1 MLTFY
6 PRSLAMWI
14 KSTIFAD
21 RNLKQKRMTKEIDPK
36 LKLIS
41 DYLRIGID
49 EMFVIPE
56 YQRGYSWTN
65 LECDKLWQDIETFMA
80 SGEVN
85 DNGQKEPYFFG
96 TIIADCSEH
105 NKISLI
111 DGQQRTTTFILLLKA
126 LLIRLQ
132 EILAEIKPDEDN
144 ETLIDGL
151 KDRRNK
157 IIDILYK
164 KNADNRREILKN
176 WDAARGIS
184 ILENRSINELREFKR
199 ELQVILEAED
209 FEEAE
214 CNCFKIPRRKYD
226 NKYTNF
232 FKNFKFFHDQ
242 LASYKESKVNSFA
255 KAVLFECHIIEI
267 RSWNTDQ
274 AITMFNS
281 LNSTGMPLSDSD
293 IISAQMYS
301 NAGENK
307 APFMAKW
314 EYITKIANNLSSR
327 RIVNIDSVLQQY
339 MYIWRAANKV
349 YMIDGNLPDVTTP
362 GLRRFYTSDVKS
374 KNLLRNPME
383 LCDNLEKIVR
393 IWDRIKDYQFV
404 RLMSKF
410 NENIKIYLISYLFRF
425 DESDITEEVVLEV
438 GESLLKLFTILELVD
453 AGFSSSRFKTFL
465 FGEATKLVDKNIPI
479 EEIRKDIS
487 DHISKNW
494 EKYFIEGQILDYEK
508 NILVYLNEYLY
519 AKLHDR
525 SFAIDE
531 TLNIEHIMPA
541 SGHNTETIR
550 QDAGIETREEFQSLA
565 NKLGNK
571 ILLEEDINKS
581 ISNEWFKTKK
591 QKSIKDKSGYKD
603 SKYQIARALIDYP
616 KDTWTKEDI
625 ETITVKI
632 AERISKFIFE
642 E

>member
-1 MLTFY
+1 MMCQFIHGLLQL
-6 PRSLAMWI
+6 S
-14 KSTIFAD
+14 
-21 RNLKQKRMTKEIDPK
+21 
-36 LKLIS
+36 
-41 DYLRIGID
+41 
-49 EMFVIPE
+49 
-56 YQRGYSWTN
+56 
-65 LECDKLWQDIETFMA
+65 QDIETFMA

-85 DNGQKEPYFFG
+85 DHGQKEPYFFG
-96 TIIADCSEH
+96 TIIADCSEQ

-132 EILAEIKPDEDN
+132 EILDEIKPDEDN

-184 ILENRSINELREFKR
+184 ILENRSINELKVFKH
-199 ELQVILEAED
+199 ELQVILEAKD

-214 CNCFKIPRRKYD
+214 ANCYKIPRRKYD

-301 NAGENK
+301 NAGDNK

-314 EYITKIANNLSSR
+314 EYITKVANALSSR

-339 MYIWRAANKV
+339 MYIWRADNRV
-349 YMIDGNLPDVTTP
+349 YMINGNLPDVTTP
-362 GLRRFYTSDVKS
+362 GLRRFYTSDIKS
-374 KNLLRNPME
+374 KYLLRNPIE
-383 LCDNLEKIVR
+383 LCENLEKIVR
-393 IWDRIKDYQFV
+393 IWDKIKDYPLV
-404 RLMSKF
+404 KLMSKF
-410 NENIKIYLISYLFRF
+410 NENIKIYLINYLFRF
-425 DESDITEEVVLEV
+425 DETDISEDVVFDV

-494 EKYFIEGQILDYEK
+494 DKYFIEGQILDYEK

-519 AKLHDR
+519 AKLHNLH
-525 SFAIDE
+525 FNFDE

-541 SGHNTETIR
+541 SGHNIETIR
-550 QDAGIETREEFQSLA
+550 QDAGIDTREAFLSIA
-565 NKLGNK
+565 NKIGNK

-581 ISNEWFKTKK
+581 IGNEWFKTKK
-591 QKSIKDKSGYKD
+591 QKSINDKAGYKD
-603 SKYQIARALIDYP
+603 SKYHIARALIDYP

-625 ETITVKI
+625 ETMTVKI

-642 E
+642 R

>member
-1 MLTFY
+1 
-6 PRSLAMWI
+6 
-14 KSTIFAD
+14 
-21 RNLKQKRMTKEIDPK
+21 MTKEIDPK

-41 DYLRIGID
+41 DYLRIGVD
-49 EMFVIPE
+49 ELFVIPE

-214 CNCFKIPRRKYD
+214 FNCYKIPRRKYD

-339 MYIWRAANKV
+339 MYIWRADNKV

-374 KNLLRNPME
+374 KNLLRNPMD

-425 DESDITEEVVLEV
+425 DESDITEEVILEV

-525 SFAIDE
+525 TFNIDE

-541 SGHNTETIR
+541 SGHNIETIR
-550 QDAGIETREEFQSLA
+550 QDAGIETREEFQSIA

>member
-1 MLTFY
+1 
-6 PRSLAMWI
+6 MWI

-393 IWDRIKDYQFV
+393 IWDRIKDY
-404 RLMSKF
+404 
-410 NENIKIYLISYLFRF
+410 LISYLFRF

-494 EKYFIEGQILDYEK
+494 EKYFIEGQLLDYEK
-508 NILVYLNEYLY
+508 NILFYLNEYLY

-525 SFAIDE
+525 IFTIDE

-625 ETITVKI
+625 ETVTVKI
-632 AERISKFIFE
+632 AERISNFIFE

>member
-1 MLTFY
+1 
-6 PRSLAMWI
+6 
-14 KSTIFAD
+14 
-21 RNLKQKRMTKEIDPK
+21 MTKEIDPK

-41 DYLRIGID
+41 DYLKIGID
-49 EMFVIPE
+49 EIFVIPE
-56 YQRGYSWTN
+56 YQRGYSWTA

-96 TIIADCSEH
+96 TIIADCSEQ

-132 EILAEIKPDEDN
+132 EILAEIKADEDN

-176 WDAARGIS
+176 WDTAKGIS
-184 ILENRSINELREFKR
+184 ILENRSINELRVFKH
-199 ELQVILEAED
+199 ELQVILEAKD
-209 FEEAE
+209 YEEAE
-214 CNCFKIPRRKYD
+214 ANCYKIPRRKYD

-232 FKNFKFFHDQ
+232 FKNFKYFHDQ
-242 LASYKESKVNSFA
+242 LANYKESKVNSFA

-301 NAGENK
+301 NAGDNK
-307 APFMAKW
+307 TPFMAKW
-314 EYITKIANNLSSR
+314 ENITKIANSLSSR
-327 RIVNIDSVLQQY
+327 KIINIDSVLQQY
-339 MYIWRAANKV
+339 MYIWRADNRV

-374 KNLLRNPME
+374 KILLRNPIE
-383 LCDNLEKIVR
+383 LCDNFEKIVR
-393 IWDRIKDYQFV
+393 IWDKIKDYPFV
-404 RLMSKF
+404 KLMLKF
-410 NENIKIYLISYLFRF
+410 NENIKIYLISYLFRY

-453 AGFSSSRFKTFL
+453 AGFSSSKFKTFL

-494 EKYFIEGQILDYEK
+494 EKYYIEGQILEYEK

-519 AKLHDR
+519 AKSHEYNFML
-525 SFAIDE
+525 AE

-541 SGHNTETIR
+541 SGHNYETIR
-550 QDAGIETREEFQSLA
+550 LDAGIESKEEFQSVV

-591 QKSIKDKSGYKD
+591 QKSINDKAGYKD
-603 SKYQIARALIDYP
+603 SKYPIARALTNYP
-616 KDTWTKEDI
+616 KDTWTKKDI

-642 E
+642 G

>member
-1 MLTFY
+1 MVNN
-6 PRSLAMWI
+6 
-14 KSTIFAD
+14 FAD
-21 RNLKQKRMTKEIDPK
+21 SEKVLNFAFNKTKNDNYMTKEIDPK

-41 DYLRIGID
+41 DYLKIGID

-96 TIIADCSEH
+96 TIIADCSEQ

-132 EILAEIKPDEDN
+132 EILAEIKSDEDN

-214 CNCFKIPRRKYD
+214 CNCYKIPRRKYD

-242 LASYKESKVNSFA
+242 LAGYKESKVNSFA

-339 MYIWRAANKV
+339 MYIWRADNKV

-374 KNLLRNPME
+374 KNLLRSPME

-453 AGFSSSRFKTFL
+453 AGFSSSKFKTFL

-487 DHISKNW
+487 EHIAKNW

-525 SFAIDE
+525 TFTIDE

-541 SGHNTETIR
+541 SGHNIETIR
-550 QDAGIETREEFQSLA
+550 QDAGIETREEFQSIA

-632 AERISKFIFE
+632 AERISNFIFE
-642 E
+642 G

>member
-1 MLTFY
+1 
-6 PRSLAMWI
+6 
-14 KSTIFAD
+14 
-21 RNLKQKRMTKEIDPK
+21 MTKEIDPK

-199 ELQVILEAED
+199 ELQVIIEAED

-214 CNCFKIPRRKYD
+214 CNCYKIPRRKYD

-314 EYITKIANNLSSR
+314 EYITKIANSLSSR

-339 MYIWRAANKV
+339 MYIW
-349 YMIDGNLPDVTTP
+349 
-362 GLRRFYTSDVKS
+362 
-374 KNLLRNPME
+374 
-383 LCDNLEKIVR
+383 
-393 IWDRIKDYQFV
+393 
-404 RLMSKF
+404 
-410 NENIKIYLISYLFRF
+410 
-425 DESDITEEVVLEV
+425 
-438 GESLLKLFTILELVD
+438 
-453 AGFSSSRFKTFL
+453 
-465 FGEATKLVDKNIPI
+465 
-479 EEIRKDIS
+479 
-487 DHISKNW
+487 
-494 EKYFIEGQILDYEK
+494 
-508 NILVYLNEYLY
+508 
-519 AKLHDR
+519 
-525 SFAIDE
+525 
-531 TLNIEHIMPA
+531 
-541 SGHNTETIR
+541 
-550 QDAGIETREEFQSLA
+550 QD
-565 NKLGNK
+565 
-571 ILLEEDINKS
+571 
-581 ISNEWFKTKK
+581 
-591 QKSIKDKSGYKD
+591 
-603 SKYQIARALIDYP
+603 
-616 KDTWTKEDI
+616 
-625 ETITVKI
+625 
-632 AERISKFIFE
+632 
-642 E
+642 

>member
-1 MLTFY
+1 
-6 PRSLAMWI
+6 
-14 KSTIFAD
+14 
-21 RNLKQKRMTKEIDPK
+21 MTKEIDPK

-41 DYLRIGID
+41 DYLKIGID

-214 CNCFKIPRRKYD
+214 CNCYKIPRRKYD

-339 MYIWRAANKV
+339 MYIWRADNKV

-374 KNLLRNPME
+374 KNLLRSPME
-383 LCDNLEKIVR
+383 LCNNLEKIVR

-453 AGFSSSRFKTFL
+453 AGFSSSKFKTFL

-479 EEIRKDIS
+479 EEIRKDVS
-487 DHISKNW
+487 DHIAKNW
-494 EKYFIEGQILDYEK
+494 DKYFIEGQILDYEK

-525 SFAIDE
+525 KFTIDE

-541 SGHNTETIR
+541 SGHNIETIR
-550 QDAGIETREEFQSLA
+550 QDAGIETREEFQSIA

-571 ILLEEDINKS
+571 NLPEEDINKS

-591 QKSIKDKSGYKD
+591 QKSINDKAGYKD
-603 SKYQIARALIDYP
+603 SKYQIARALIEYP

-625 ETITVKI
+625 ETMTVKI
-632 AERISKFIFE
+632 AERISNVIFDK
-642 E
+642 

>member
-1 MLTFY
+1 M
-6 PRSLAMWI
+6 
-14 KSTIFAD
+14 
-21 RNLKQKRMTKEIDPK
+21 
-36 LKLIS
+36 
-41 DYLRIGID
+41 
-49 EMFVIPE
+49 
-56 YQRGYSWTN
+56 
-65 LECDKLWQDIETFMA
+65 ECDKLWQDIETFMA

-184 ILENRSINELREFKR
+184 ILENRSINELKEFKR
-199 ELQVILEAED
+199 ELQVILESENY
-209 FEEAE
+209 EEAE
-214 CNCFKIPRRKYD
+214 CNCYKIPRRKYD

-242 LASYKESKVNSFA
+242 LAGYKESKVNSFA

-314 EYITKIANNLSSR
+314 EYITKIANSLSSR

-410 NENIKIYLISYLFRF
+410 NENIKIYLIGYLFRF

-487 DHISKNW
+487 DHIAKNW

-525 SFAIDE
+525 TFNIDE

-541 SGHNTETIR
+541 SGHNIETIR
-550 QDAGIETREEFQSLA
+550 QDAGIETREEFQSIA

-591 QKSIKDKSGYKD
+591 QKSINDKAGYKD
-603 SKYQIARALIDYP
+603 SKYHIAKALIEYP

-632 AERISKFIFE
+632 AERISNFIFE
-642 E
+642 G

>member
-1 MLTFY
+1 
-6 PRSLAMWI
+6 
-14 KSTIFAD
+14 
-21 RNLKQKRMTKEIDPK
+21 MTKEIDPK

-199 ELQVILEAED
+199 ELQVILESED

-214 CNCFKIPRRKYD
+214 CNCYKIPRRKYD

-242 LASYKESKVNSFA
+242 LAGYKESKVNSFA

-327 RIVNIDSVLQQY
+327 RIVNIDSILQQY
-339 MYIWRAANKV
+339 MYIWRADNKV

-393 IWDRIKDYQFV
+393 VWDRIKDYQFV

-479 EEIRKDIS
+479 EEIRKDIN
-487 DHISKNW
+487 DHIAKNW
-494 EKYFIEGQILDYEK
+494 DKYFIEGQILDYEK

-525 SFAIDE
+525 TFTIDE

-550 QDAGIETREEFQSLA
+550 QDAGIETREEFQSIA

-591 QKSIKDKSGYKD
+591 QKSIKEKSGYKD

-625 ETITVKI
+625 ETLTVKI
-632 AERISKFIFE
+632 AERISNFIFE
-642 E
+642 G